1 MPTLGWIGPYRIF
14 FFASDR
20 DEPAHVH
27 VSRDDAAA
35 KVWLLPVR
43 LATNFGF
50 NAREVVRVVRIVTAN
65 RDRFLE
71 AWHEFFAR

>member
-20 DEPAHVH
+20 DDPAHVH
-27 VSRDDAAA
+27 VARDDAAA

-43 LATNFGF
+43 LAANFGF
-50 NAREVVRVVRIVTAN
+50 NAREIVRVVRIVTTN